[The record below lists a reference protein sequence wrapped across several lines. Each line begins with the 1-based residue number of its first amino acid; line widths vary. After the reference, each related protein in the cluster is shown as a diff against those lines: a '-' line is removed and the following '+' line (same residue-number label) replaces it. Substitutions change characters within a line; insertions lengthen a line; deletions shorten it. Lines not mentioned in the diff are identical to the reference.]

1 MYTKPLLLTQLTDAF
16 RGMLKLHEDLMGWLD
31 DFGMQLTEDQF
42 DKLAQYLNLLK
53 QKNDVLNL
61 TRITD
66 LREMWIKHIFDGL
79 MAAPFIARTP
89 GAKVMDLGSGGG
101 IPGIPLAIVFPSAQF
116 TLVDSVQK
124 KTSALR
130 EFIEELNLKNVQV
143 IASRIEVLGQQSAH
157 REQCDVV
164 TARAL
169 APLRVLAELAVP
181 LIHPYGHVVAY
192 KGPDYIHELSDAKH
206 ALSQLKAE
214 KPKVYH
220 YGLPEEQ
227 GERTLMVLTKKWPTP
242 LKYPRRE
249 GMPKKNPL

>member
-16 RGMLKLHEDLMGWLD
+16 RGMLKLHEDLIGWLD
-31 DFGMQLTEDQF
+31 DFGMELTEDQF
-42 DKLAQYLNLLK
+42 NKLAQYLNLLK
-53 QKNDVLNL
+53 EKNDVLNL

-79 MAAPFIARTP
+79 MAAPFIARKP
-89 GAKVMDLGSGGG
+89 SGKVMDLGSGGG
-101 IPGIPLAIVFPSAQF
+101 IPGIPLAIVFPAAQF

-124 KTSALR
+124 KATALQ
-130 EFIEELNLKNVQV
+130 EFVQELGLKNVQV
-143 IASRIEVLGQQSAH
+143 LPSRIEPLGQHSAH
-157 REQCDVV
+157 REEYDVV
-164 TARAL
+164 TARAV

-181 LIHPYGHVVAY
+181 LIHPYGQVVAY
-192 KGPDYIHELSDAKH
+192 KGPDYVHELADAKV
-206 ALSQLKAE
+206 ALEKLKAE

-220 YGLPEEQ
+220 YSLPEDS

-242 LKYPRRE
+242 SRYPRRE